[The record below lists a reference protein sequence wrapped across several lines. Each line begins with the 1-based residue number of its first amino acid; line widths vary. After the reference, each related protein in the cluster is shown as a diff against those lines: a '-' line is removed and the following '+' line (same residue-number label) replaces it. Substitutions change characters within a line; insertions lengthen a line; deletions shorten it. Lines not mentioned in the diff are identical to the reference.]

1 MNVYSQFIKDDRF
14 VIFLLHGVISRQAH
28 RIRNYTKKHLQRD
41 RFVSILRDLCT
52 HGIPVSMSDIVGA
65 THGELVLPERSFVLT
80 FDDGFENNYSVVAPI
95 LEEFNVPATFYITTD
110 FIESNRPSW
119 IDMIEYAVETRRKFE
134 LKLPTIGID
143 GRYETEKEIFFL
155 LDEIRRLVKSN
166 AKLDPYEVANEVW
179 AQLRVKKFTPDPGLD
194 QKMHWDQV
202 RELNQNKLFT
212 IGGHSHTH
220 QILEYLTQPELEKE
234 VGISM
239 NKLEEQLGCLVKHYS
254 YPEGLENCYSD
265 RVINVLKQ
273 HGIICAPSAIHGGNC
288 IGDDL
293 FHLKRIMIV

>member
-14 VIFLLHGVISRQAH
+14 VIFLLPGVISRQAH

-65 THGELVLPERSFVLT
+65 THGELVLPKRSFVLT

-95 LEEFNVPATFYITTD
+95 LEEFHVPATFYLTTD

-119 IDMIEYAVETRRKFE
+119 IDMVEYAVETHRKFE
-134 LKLPTIGID
+134 LKLPVIGID
-143 GRYETEKEIFFL
+143 GRYETEKEKFFL

-179 AQLRVKKFTPDPGLD
+179 AQLRVKDFTPDPGLD
-194 QKMHWDQV
+194 QKMNWDQV
-202 RELNQNKLFT
+202 RELSQNKLFT

-220 QILEYLTQPELEKE
+220 QVLEYLTQPELEKE

-239 NKLEEQLGCLVKHYS
+239 NKLEEQLDYLVKHYS
-254 YPEGLENCYSD
+254 YPEGLENCYSN

-273 HGIICAPSAIHGGNC
+273 HGIICAPSAIHGENC

>member
-1 MNVYSQFIKDDRF
+1 MSSYSQYINDDHF
-14 VIFLLHGVISRQAH
+14 VIFLLHGVITQQVYKV
-28 RIRNYTKKHLQRD
+28 RNYTKKHLERD

-52 HGIPVSMSDIVGA
+52 HGTPVSMSDIVGA
-65 THGELVLPERSFVLT
+65 THGRLVLPKRSFVLT

-119 IDMIEYAVETRRKFE
+119 IDMIEYAVETHRKFK
-134 LKLPTIGID
+134 LKLPAIGID

-166 AKLDPYEVANEVW
+166 AKLNPYEISNEVW
-179 AQLRVKKFTPDPGLD
+179 AQLGVKDFTPDSGLD
-194 QKMHWDQV
+194 QKMDWDQV

-220 QILEYLTQPELEKE
+220 QILEYLTQTELEKE

-239 NKLEEQLGCLVKHYS
+239 NKLETQLGYLVKHY
-254 YPEGLENCYSD
+254 
-265 RVINVLKQ
+265 LK
-273 HGIICAPSAIHGGNC
+273 IAI
-288 IGDDL
+288 L
-293 FHLKRIMIV
+293 IV